1 MDLRS
6 AGTGLGYKDL
16 FWQSVFRGSDGRSY
30 VHPENLRRLSSY
42 FSDATTTSRRPK
54 GYGKATRIAKRGTG
68 SSGSTIFT
76 ILEPAEDTTWIF
88 LYQTIKQGK

>member
-1 MDLRS
+1 MGVRMS
-6 AGTGLGYKDL
+6 TT
-16 FWQSVFRGSDGRSY
+16 
-30 VHPENLRRLSSY
+30 ENLRRLSSY

-54 GYGKATRIAKRGTG
+54 GYGKATWIAKKGTG

-76 ILEPAEDTTWIF
+76 ILAPGLLIQTWIF